1 MREERKETGDGDRP
15 NISADSL
22 FSQGHIQAGTHS
34 GSVGIPGSLLST
46 EMQWNRLVVNL
57 WSKMSLFC
65 SMKEGVSYLFL
76 SATTYLLFCHVQPP
90 PRSAV
95 PHVCCRPSNGRKMQ
109 ALTAVEWLTAVRYE
123 TDGRLANGWT
133 DGLPENRLTGLGAG
147 LPLTFSQH
155 QFQDLKFPTPQL
167 ATTIDI
173 YHNVLLRRKIGVG
186 VLHLEIL

>member
-1 MREERKETGDGDRP
+1 
-15 NISADSL
+15 
-22 FSQGHIQAGTHS
+22 
-34 GSVGIPGSLLST
+34 
-46 EMQWNRLVVNL
+46 
-57 WSKMSLFC
+57 MSLFC

-133 DGLPENRLTGLGAG
+133 DSLPENRLTGLGAG
-147 LPLTFSQH
+147 LPLTPRH
-155 QFQDLKFPTPQL
+155 CGLNL
-167 ATTIDI
+167 ASIVTG
-173 YHNVLLRRKIGVG
+173 VLLSLTGCGFLLSDSVQKR
-186 VLHLEIL
+186 ESS

>member
-1 MREERKETGDGDRP
+1 M
-15 NISADSL
+15 
-22 FSQGHIQAGTHS
+22 
-34 GSVGIPGSLLST
+34 LST

-57 WSKMSLFC
+57 WSKMSLFY

-109 ALTAVEWLTAVRYE
+109 ALTAVRYE

-147 LPLTFSQH
+147 LPLTKSDRNHDTGKPSLTAEFN
-155 QFQDLKFPTPQL
+155 PTNPLEQGLGDRFFCLFKNISGL
-167 ATTIDI
+167 AHVAKGEHTII
-173 YHNVLLRRKIGVG
+173 HCNNRYTGGLP
-186 VLHLEIL
+186 

>member
-1 MREERKETGDGDRP
+1 
-15 NISADSL
+15 
-22 FSQGHIQAGTHS
+22 
-34 GSVGIPGSLLST
+34 
-46 EMQWNRLVVNL
+46 MQWNHLVVNL

-76 SATTYLLFCHVQPP
+76 SAITYLLFCYVQPP
-90 PRSAV
+90 PRSDV

-147 LPLTFSQH
+147 LPLTPTLLLTHCASTFVALVLKDLCITQ
-155 QFQDLKFPTPQL
+155 QDSIGKALNTWSKMLPSFVVAL
-167 ATTIDI
+167 VALNAT
-173 YHNVLLRRKIGVG
+173 
-186 VLHLEIL
+186 IL

>member
-1 MREERKETGDGDRP
+1 MGSQPLEMAYWSGNLVRDLLEALTDNPARVSERTELETESPESLKGAWRERSHKDY
-15 NISADSL
+15 
-22 FSQGHIQAGTHS
+22 
-34 GSVGIPGSLLST
+34 VST

-133 DGLPENRLTGLGAG
+133 DGLPENRLTGLGSG
-147 LPLTFSQH
+147 LPLTLIQTWWRMSKRS
-155 QFQDLKFPTPQL
+155 LYK
-167 ATTIDI
+167 
-173 YHNVLLRRKIGVG
+173 
-186 VLHLEIL
+186 LHSL

>member
-1 MREERKETGDGDRP
+1 
-15 NISADSL
+15 
-22 FSQGHIQAGTHS
+22 
-34 GSVGIPGSLLST
+34 
-46 EMQWNRLVVNL
+46 MQWNRLVVNL

-147 LPLTFSQH
+147 LPLT
-155 QFQDLKFPTPQL
+155 L
-167 ATTIDI
+167 I
-173 YHNVLLRRKIGVG
+173 RRKKHQPRIAASV
-186 VLHLEIL
+186 ILISNSQGASTNMREWARRHGFWSE

>member
-1 MREERKETGDGDRP
+1 MTQHFR
-15 NISADSL
+15 N
-22 FSQGHIQAGTHS
+22 
-34 GSVGIPGSLLST
+34 GSVQYVQLVLVST

-147 LPLTFSQH
+147 LPLTRMINGKQNQNQSR
-155 QFQDLKFPTPQL
+155 P
-167 ATTIDI
+167 IVI
-173 YHNVLLRRKIGVG
+173 
-186 VLHLEIL
+186 

>member
-1 MREERKETGDGDRP
+1 
-15 NISADSL
+15 
-22 FSQGHIQAGTHS
+22 
-34 GSVGIPGSLLST
+34 
-46 EMQWNRLVVNL
+46 MQWNRLVVNL
-57 WSKMSLFC
+57 WSKMSLFY

-109 ALTAVEWLTAVRYE
+109 ALTAVRYE

-147 LPLTFSQH
+147 LPLTSTQRFCRFCWSRS
-155 QFQDLKFPTPQL
+155 LLSAL
-167 ATTIDI
+167 ASSTVT
-173 YHNVLLRRKIGVG
+173 RT
-186 VLHLEIL
+186 EISRNEGDAFDPE

>member
-1 MREERKETGDGDRP
+1 MSKLTAARELTNHGCYDVELQKEKM
-15 NISADSL
+15 
-22 FSQGHIQAGTHS
+22 
-34 GSVGIPGSLLST
+34 ST

-147 LPLTFSQH
+147 LPLTEKLLNRETSYSAC
-155 QFQDLKFPTPQL
+155 L
-167 ATTIDI
+167 A
-173 YHNVLLRRKIGVG
+173 
-186 VLHLEIL
+186 

>member
-1 MREERKETGDGDRP
+1 MLL
-15 NISADSL
+15 DSPGFPFLDLGGPKL
-22 FSQGHIQAGTHS
+22 F
-34 GSVGIPGSLLST
+34 LST

-123 TDGRLANGWT
+123 VDGRLANGWT

-147 LPLTFSQH
+147 LPLTRLH
-155 QFQDLKFPTPQL
+155 QLIKAGAAYL
-167 ATTIDI
+167 C
-173 YHNVLLRRKIGVG
+173 
-186 VLHLEIL
+186 

>member
-1 MREERKETGDGDRP
+1 
-15 NISADSL
+15 
-22 FSQGHIQAGTHS
+22 
-34 GSVGIPGSLLST
+34 
-46 EMQWNRLVVNL
+46 
-57 WSKMSLFC
+57 MSLFC

-133 DGLPENRLTGLGAG
+133 DGLPENRLTGLVAVDKWSDQSKPGSIKLNRVGIFTA
-147 LPLTFSQH
+147 
-155 QFQDLKFPTPQL
+155 FQC
-167 ATTIDI
+167 
-173 YHNVLLRRKIGVG
+173 V
-186 VLHLEIL
+186 

>member
-1 MREERKETGDGDRP
+1 
-15 NISADSL
+15 
-22 FSQGHIQAGTHS
+22 
-34 GSVGIPGSLLST
+34 
-46 EMQWNRLVVNL
+46 
-57 WSKMSLFC
+57 MSLFC

-147 LPLTFSQH
+147 LPGRFAVDNIRLTDVRSTGMH
-155 QFQDLKFPTPQL
+155 YIGMRPT
-167 ATTIDI
+167 
-173 YHNVLLRRKIGVG
+173 GV
-186 VLHLEIL
+186 

>member
-1 MREERKETGDGDRP
+1 MRSSFDPKPFVNGDAME
-15 NISADSL
+15 S
-22 FSQGHIQAGTHS
+22 
-34 GSVGIPGSLLST
+34 
-46 EMQWNRLVVNL
+46 LVVNL
-57 WSKMSLFC
+57 WWKMSLFC

-76 SATTYLLFCHVQPP
+76 SATTYLPFCHVQPP

-147 LPLTFSQH
+147 LPLTYPFGTITLLLH
-155 QFQDLKFPTPQL
+155 HFPAVTSL
-167 ATTIDI
+167 VTS
-173 YHNVLLRRKIGVG
+173 
-186 VLHLEIL
+186 

>member
-1 MREERKETGDGDRP
+1 
-15 NISADSL
+15 
-22 FSQGHIQAGTHS
+22 
-34 GSVGIPGSLLST
+34 
-46 EMQWNRLVVNL
+46 MQWNRLVVNL

-76 SATTYLLFCHVQPP
+76 SAITYLLFYHVQPP

-95 PHVCCRPSNGRKMQ
+95 PHMCCRPSNGRKMQ

-147 LPLTFSQH
+147 LPLTLF
-155 QFQDLKFPTPQL
+155 DLNSFRREEREKLRTCCFKVIP
-167 ATTIDI
+167 
-173 YHNVLLRRKIGVG
+173 VLTSKKTQGVWVG
-186 VLHLEIL
+186 NENSRSHSSLELFEGGR

>member
-1 MREERKETGDGDRP
+1 
-15 NISADSL
+15 
-22 FSQGHIQAGTHS
+22 
-34 GSVGIPGSLLST
+34 
-46 EMQWNRLVVNL
+46 MQWNRLVVNL

-147 LPLTFSQH
+147 LPLTASVEKGNISGQRTMIH
-155 QFQDLKFPTPQL
+155 VCMGLIMVDQ
-167 ATTIDI
+167 
-173 YHNVLLRRKIGVG
+173 RS
-186 VLHLEIL
+186 

>member
-1 MREERKETGDGDRP
+1 
-15 NISADSL
+15 
-22 FSQGHIQAGTHS
+22 
-34 GSVGIPGSLLST
+34 
-46 EMQWNRLVVNL
+46 
-57 WSKMSLFC
+57 MSLFC

-147 LPLTFSQH
+147 LPLTENQCLVNKSDFITTPRKWTLLEVSFHKPAVGSQIK
-155 QFQDLKFPTPQL
+155 DELDTYISQL
-167 ATTIDI
+167 ATTDT
-173 YHNVLLRRKIGVG
+173 
-186 VLHLEIL
+186 

>member
-1 MREERKETGDGDRP
+1 TTSSAVGHTVSGTLAWPWPPFVEVHWPVPSILGMHRARQRPIVNGDAME
-15 NISADSL
+15 S
-22 FSQGHIQAGTHS
+22 FSGQ
-34 GSVGIPGSLLST
+34 SV
-46 EMQWNRLVVNL
+46 V
-57 WSKMSLFC
+57 KMSLFR

-147 LPLTFSQH
+147 LPLTEIH
-155 QFQDLKFPTPQL
+155 THRR
-167 ATTIDI
+167 TT
-173 YHNVLLRRKIGVG
+173 
-186 VLHLEIL
+186 

>member
-1 MREERKETGDGDRP
+1 MAGSALLGVPWRFSA
-15 NISADSL
+15 IS
-22 FSQGHIQAGTHS
+22 IM
-34 GSVGIPGSLLST
+34 ST

-76 SATTYLLFCHVQPP
+76 SATTYLLFCHVQPL

-95 PHVCCRPSNGRKMQ
+95 PHVCCRPSYGRKMQ

-147 LPLTFSQH
+147 LPLTYPPRWEVECSICR
-155 QFQDLKFPTPQL
+155 T
-167 ATTIDI
+167 
-173 YHNVLLRRKIGVG
+173 
-186 VLHLEIL
+186 E

>member
-1 MREERKETGDGDRP
+1 
-15 NISADSL
+15 
-22 FSQGHIQAGTHS
+22 
-34 GSVGIPGSLLST
+34 
-46 EMQWNRLVVNL
+46 MQWNRLVVNL

-76 SATTYLLFCHVQPP
+76 SATTYLLFCHVQPS

-147 LPLTFSQH
+147 LPGRFAVDTNR
-155 QFQDLKFPTPQL
+155 DA
-167 ATTIDI
+167 ATTKCSF
-173 YHNVLLRRKIGVG
+173 RRR
-186 VLHLEIL
+186 ILVANSEGHFVANDA

>member
-1 MREERKETGDGDRP
+1 
-15 NISADSL
+15 
-22 FSQGHIQAGTHS
+22 
-34 GSVGIPGSLLST
+34 
-46 EMQWNRLVVNL
+46 MQWNRLVVNL

-90 PRSAV
+90 PRSTV

-109 ALTAVEWLTAVRYE
+109 ALTAVEWFTAVRYE

-147 LPLTFSQH
+147 LPLTRTKWGFIVMCKSLLHSNRLPLYFVYLYTRCSRSLYRPEFNPLSHVLCVLQRDRLFS
-155 QFQDLKFPTPQL
+155 DSTC
-167 ATTIDI
+167 
-173 YHNVLLRRKIGVG
+173 NVEKPAKRLGVF
-186 VLHLEIL
+186 

>member
-1 MREERKETGDGDRP
+1 MILVGRQYETRLNAKESSGRDR
-15 NISADSL
+15 
-22 FSQGHIQAGTHS
+22 AGGLGLGLSNQS
-34 GSVGIPGSLLST
+34 GLRPDKRRPDYVST

-133 DGLPENRLTGLGAG
+133 DGLPENRLTGLGEG
-147 LPLTFSQH
+147 LPLT
-155 QFQDLKFPTPQL
+155 
-167 ATTIDI
+167 
-173 YHNVLLRRKIGVG
+173 IGD
-186 VLHLEIL
+186 E

>member
-1 MREERKETGDGDRP
+1 
-15 NISADSL
+15 
-22 FSQGHIQAGTHS
+22 
-34 GSVGIPGSLLST
+34 
-46 EMQWNRLVVNL
+46 MQWNRLVVNL

-65 SMKEGVSYLFL
+65 SMKEGVSDLFL

-147 LPLTFSQH
+147 LPLTYTLQEVVDLVGNTHVGKNKRSFITRRRQKGGFS
-155 QFQDLKFPTPQL
+155 FKSD
-167 ATTIDI
+167 
-173 YHNVLLRRKIGVG
+173 VL
-186 VLHLEIL
+186 

>member
-1 MREERKETGDGDRP
+1 ME
-15 NISADSL
+15 S
-22 FSQGHIQAGTHS
+22 FSGQ
-34 GSVGIPGSLLST
+34 SV
-46 EMQWNRLVVNL
+46 V
-57 WSKMSLFC
+57 KMSLFC

-76 SATTYLLFCHVQPP
+76 SATTYLLFCYVQPP

-147 LPLTFSQH
+147 LPLTSLNWSAITDNPPPTFLMITIQITTTSWKL
-155 QFQDLKFPTPQL
+155 FGCLSKF
-167 ATTIDI
+167 IK
-173 YHNVLLRRKIGVG
+173 LLLVNLVCASYRFN
-186 VLHLEIL
+186 

>member
-1 MREERKETGDGDRP
+1 MWNSRP
-15 NISADSL
+15 RWWLHMAEQQISGCRPRWWLHMAE
-22 FSQGHIQAGTHS
+22 QQIS
-34 GSVGIPGSLLST
+34 G
-46 EMQWNRLVVNL
+46 
-57 WSKMSLFC
+57 C
-65 SMKEGVSYLFL
+65 YLFL

-147 LPLTFSQH
+147 LPLTISISLQY
-155 QFQDLKFPTPQL
+155 
-167 ATTIDI
+167 ASAR
-173 YHNVLLRRKIGVG
+173 YS
-186 VLHLEIL
+186 

>member
-1 MREERKETGDGDRP
+1 
-15 NISADSL
+15 
-22 FSQGHIQAGTHS
+22 
-34 GSVGIPGSLLST
+34 
-46 EMQWNRLVVNL
+46 MQWNRLVVNL

-147 LPLTFSQH
+147 LPLTSLHTLHICTAYGFYDQK
-155 QFQDLKFPTPQL
+155 FLGKLKENGV
-167 ATTIDI
+167 AMG
-173 YHNVLLRRKIGVG
+173 RRFAVICKS
-186 VLHLEIL
+186 

>member
-1 MREERKETGDGDRP
+1 
-15 NISADSL
+15 
-22 FSQGHIQAGTHS
+22 
-34 GSVGIPGSLLST
+34 
-46 EMQWNRLVVNL
+46 
-57 WSKMSLFC
+57 MSLFC

-90 PRSAV
+90 PRSDV

-147 LPLTFSQH
+147 LPLTILSLAATLEPSIEPEPASFEPILSELISSRAETTSSTSSEPSQYR
-155 QFQDLKFPTPQL
+155 
-167 ATTIDI
+167 I
-173 YHNVLLRRKIGVG
+173 RVG
-186 VLHLEIL
+186 